1 MYRMI
6 IADDEAIICQGI
18 RDAIDWAAYG
28 VKVAACVGDG
38 RSLYEQA
45 IAHRVDIALVDVQ
58 MPVMNGLAAIEKI
71 RQELPGCEFIIF
83 TAYEDFAYAR
93 KAIDLGVMAYI
104 TKPVLRDEVID
115 KVQLAIHRLRK
126 REGLAPAAT
135 AAQGEAAPICRIK
148 RYIQSNIES
157 HVSLVDVAEYMQMNP
172 AYLSRYFK
180 ENTGVNFVDYYRS
193 LRMKRARELLENSN
207 LKIYEIASR
216 LGYQN
221 AQAFGTAF
229 KEVEGIS
236 PAAYRTGRGGEKK

>member
-18 RDAIDWAAYG
+18 RDAIDWASYG
-28 VKVAACVGDG
+28 VQVVACVGDG

-45 IAHRVDIALVDVQ
+45 IAHKVNIALVDIQ

-71 RQELPGCEFIIF
+71 RQEMPGCEFIIF

-115 KVQLAIHRLRK
+115 KVQLAIRRLR
-126 REGLAPAAT
+126 RSEDHARDSAEQPGEG
-135 AAQGEAAPICRIK
+135 APIARIK
-148 RYIQSNIES
+148 RYIHANIES
-157 HVSLVDVAEYMQMNP
+157 RVSLMEVAEYMQMNP

-180 ENTGVNFVDYYRS
+180 ENTGVNFVDYCRS
-193 LRMKRARELLENSN
+193 LRMKRARELLENTN

-216 LGYQN
+216 LGYRN

-229 KEVEGIS
+229 KELEGIT
-236 PAAYRTGRGGEKK
+236 PAAYRTGGKKEE